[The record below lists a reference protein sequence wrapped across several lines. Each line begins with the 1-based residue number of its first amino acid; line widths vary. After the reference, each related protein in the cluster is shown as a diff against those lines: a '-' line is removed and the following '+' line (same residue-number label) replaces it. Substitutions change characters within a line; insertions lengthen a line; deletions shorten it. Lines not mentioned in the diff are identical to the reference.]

1 MRRLDLR
8 VSAVLTSAFCR
19 TRETARL
26 AFGRGTVT
34 PALLNTI
41 TSAHDARWRAQI
53 RAARR
58 LLGAKPVPGT
68 NTVLVTHGVVVS
80 DATGLTVEEG
90 ETLVLRP
97 LSSSRFKLLGRIL
110 PREWRTFSAA

>member
-8 VSAVLTSAFCR
+8 VSAVLISAFCR

-41 TSAHDARWRAQI
+41 TSPHEARWRAQI

-58 LLGAKPVPGT
+58 LLGTRPAAGT
-68 NTVLVTHGVVVS
+68 IKVLVTHG
-80 DATGLTVEEG
+80 
-90 ETLVLRP
+90 
-97 LSSSRFKLLGRIL
+97 LGC
-110 PREWRTFSAA
+110 FSALR